1 MFENGFE
8 NDFFQIYAF
17 LQKIGLLLMLASKQ
31 PCKAKRRK
39 IDMYLSFTAL
49 AIRVYTSLHKGMMV
63 ILSLAISISSY
74 LEKWWCQT
82 SAALKSFEAPKK
94 YWASILLGKGFSET
108 KWPHCLASFAWVKKV
123 SAIETLIAL
132 WFRPKLNENCKNW
145 NFLISCFRHFA

>member
-74 LEKWWCQT
+74 LEK
-82 SAALKSFEAPKK
+82 
-94 YWASILLGKGFSET
+94 
-108 KWPHCLASFAWVKKV
+108 
-123 SAIETLIAL
+123 
-132 WFRPKLNENCKNW
+132 
-145 NFLISCFRHFA
+145 

>member
-1 MFENGFE
+1 MYSVKTEEDKPPFSIFFRFSTLHHISRYVTLPRYFVINTTMGRKRCLISYAMYRVCLKMVLKMIS
-8 NDFFQIYAF
+8 FQIYAF

-74 LEKWWCQT
+74 LEK
-82 SAALKSFEAPKK
+82 
-94 YWASILLGKGFSET
+94 
-108 KWPHCLASFAWVKKV
+108 
-123 SAIETLIAL
+123 
-132 WFRPKLNENCKNW
+132 
-145 NFLISCFRHFA
+145 